1 MSVWIWILVVVV
13 AVVAAIVVTTLIVRR
28 NDARKVGF
36 MMDALE
42 DGELNFHFKEKSAL
56 NRALNRIK
64 GIFERRDAANEESS
78 QNKLFRVMTHEIM
91 NTVAPIASLSDA
103 LLNEEGV
110 DVKAGLETISACDA
124 LLTEEGVDVK
134 AGLETISAS
143 SKDLIRFVESYRSM
157 TQAQPPVR
165 KAVMVDELMDRVLL
179 LNKAKIAEQGA
190 TLTYQ
195 ANTPDLLVYADEG
208 QIMQVFNNLIKN
220 AVQAGA
226 TSIRITADLNSE
238 DQTVIRVANN
248 GKAIPLRQ
256 TEEIFIPFYTTK
268 PNGTGI
274 GLSLSKQI
282 MVKHNGTLVLEQSDS
297 NVTIFALIFK

>member
-1 MSVWIWILVVVV
+1 MSAWIWIWVVVM
-13 AVVAAIVVTTLIVRR
+13 AVVAAIVVTTLVVRR

-103 LLNEEGV
+103 LL
-110 DVKAGLETISACDA
+110 
-124 LLTEEGVDVK
+124 TEEGVDVK

-195 ANTPDLLVYADEG
+195 ANTPDLLIYADEG
-208 QIMQVFNNLIKN
+208 QIMMVFNNLIKN

-282 MVKHNGTLVLEQSDS
+282 LVKHNGTLVLEQSDS

>member
-13 AVVAAIVVTTLIVRR
+13 AVIAAIVVTALIVRR
-28 NDARKVGF
+28 NDARKVAF
-36 MMDALE
+36 MMDSLE

-103 LLNEEGV
+103 LL
-110 DVKAGLETISACDA
+110 
-124 LLTEEGVDVK
+124 TEEGVDVK

-179 LNKAKIAEQGA
+179 LNKAKVAEQGA

-195 ANTPDLLVYADEG
+195 ANTPDLLIYADEG
-208 QIMQVFNNLIKN
+208 QIMMVFNNLIKN

-282 MVKHNGTLVLEQSDS
+282 MVRHNGNLVLEQSDS
-297 NVTIFALIFK
+297 NLTVFALLFK

>member
-1 MSVWIWILVVVV
+1 MSAWIWILVVVV
-13 AVVAAIVVTTLIVRR
+13 VVIAAIVVTTLIVRR

-103 LLNEEGV
+103 LL
-110 DVKAGLETISACDA
+110 
-124 LLTEEGVDVK
+124 TEDGVDVK

-157 TQAQPPVR
+157 TQAQPPIR

-195 ANTPDLLVYADEG
+195 ANTPDLLIYADEG
-208 QIMQVFNNLIKN
+208 QIMMVFNNLIKN

-226 TSIRITADLNSE
+226 TSIRITAALNSE

-282 MVKHNGTLVLEQSDS
+282 MVRHNGNLVLEQSDS
-297 NVTIFALIFK
+297 SLTVFAMVFK

>member
-110 DVKAGLETISACDA
+110 DVKAGLETISA
-124 LLTEEGVDVK
+124 
-134 AGLETISAS
+134 S

-195 ANTPDLLVYADEG
+195 TLTYQANTPDLLIYADEG

-282 MVKHNGTLVLEQSDS
+282 MVRHNGNLVLEQSDS
-297 NVTIFALIFK
+297 NLTVFALLFK

>member
-1 MSVWIWILVVVV
+1 MSTWLWIGIVVA
-13 AVVAAIVVTTLIVRR
+13 AVVATIVVTRYLVRR
-28 NDARKVGF
+28 NDTKKVSY

-42 DGELNFHFKEKSAL
+42 DGELNFHFQEKSSL
-56 NRALNRIK
+56 NRALNRIR
-64 GIFERRDAANEESS
+64 GIFERRNAVNEEASWS
-78 QNKLFRVMTHEIM
+78 KLFRVMTHEIM

-103 LLNEEGV
+103 LSKDENL
-110 DVKAGLETISACDA
+110 
-124 LLTEEGVDVK
+124 DVK

-157 TQAQPPVR
+157 TQAQPPIR

-195 ANTPDLLVYADEG
+195 ANTPDLLIYADEG
-208 QIMQVFNNLIKN
+208 QIMMVFNNLIKN

-282 MVKHNGTLVLEQSDS
+282 MVRHNGNLVLEQSDS
-297 NVTIFALIFK
+297 NLTAFALLFK

>member
-1 MSVWIWILVVVV
+1 MSAWIWILVVVV
-13 AVVAAIVVTTLIVRR
+13 AVVAAIVVTAFIVRR

-103 LLNEEGV
+103 LL
-110 DVKAGLETISACDA
+110 
-124 LLTEEGVDVK
+124 TEEGVDVE

-165 KAVMVDELMDRVLL
+165 KAVMVDELMDRVML

-195 ANTPDLLVYADEG
+195 ANTPDLLIYADEG

-220 AVQAGA
+220 AVQAEA
-226 TSIRITADLNSE
+226 NSIRITADLNSE

-256 TEEIFIPFYTTK
+256 IEEIFIPFYTTK

-297 NVTIFALIFK
+297 NITIFALIFK

>member
-1 MSVWIWILVVVV
+1 MSTWIWILVVVGAIV
-13 AVVAAIVVTTLIVRR
+13 IAIVVTTLIVRR

-42 DGELNFHFKEKSAL
+42 DGELNFHFKEKSTL

-91 NTVAPIASLSDA
+91 NTVAPIASLS
-103 LLNEEGV
+103 
-110 DVKAGLETISACDA
+110 DA

-195 ANTPDLLVYADEG
+195 ANTPDLLIYADEG

-282 MVKHNGTLVLEQSDS
+282 MVRHNGNLVLEQSDS
-297 NVTIFALIFK
+297 NLTVFALLFK

>member
-1 MSVWIWILVVVV
+1 MSAWIWILVVVV

-56 NRALNRIK
+56 NRTLNRIK

-103 LLNEEGV
+103 LL
-110 DVKAGLETISACDA
+110 
-124 LLTEEGVDVK
+124 TEEGVDVK

-157 TQAQPPVR
+157 TQALPPVR

-195 ANTPDLLVYADEG
+195 ANTPDLLIYADEG
-208 QIMQVFNNLIKN
+208 QIMMVFNNLIKN

-256 TEEIFIPFYTTK
+256 TEEVFIPFYTTK

-282 MVKHNGTLVLEQSDS
+282 MVRHNGNLVLEQSDS
-297 NVTIFALIFK
+297 SLTVFAMVFK

>member
-1 MSVWIWILVVVV
+1 MSAWIWILVVVV

-56 NRALNRIK
+56 NRTLNRIK

-103 LLNEEGV
+103 LL
-110 DVKAGLETISACDA
+110 
-124 LLTEEGVDVK
+124 TEEGVDVK

-157 TQAQPPVR
+157 TQALPPVR

-195 ANTPDLLVYADEG
+195 ANTPDLLIYADEG
-208 QIMQVFNNLIKN
+208 QIIQVFNNLIKN

-282 MVKHNGTLVLEQSDS
+282 MVRHNGNLVLEQSDS
-297 NVTIFALIFK
+297 NLTVFALLFK

>member
-1 MSVWIWILVVVV
+1 MSAWIWILVVVV

-56 NRALNRIK
+56 NRTLNRIK

-91 NTVAPIASLSDA
+91 NTVAPIASLS
-103 LLNEEGV
+103 
-110 DVKAGLETISACDA
+110 DA

-195 ANTPDLLVYADEG
+195 ANTPDLLIYADEG
-208 QIMQVFNNLIKN
+208 QIMMVFNNLIKN

-226 TSIRITADLNSE
+226 TSIRITADLNSD
-238 DQTVIRVANN
+238 DQTIIRVANN

>member
-1 MSVWIWILVVVV
+1 MSAWIWILVVVA
-13 AVVAAIVVTTLIVRR
+13 AVVAAIVVTVFIVRR

-110 DVKAGLETISACDA
+110 DVKAGLETISA
-124 LLTEEGVDVK
+124 
-134 AGLETISAS
+134 S

-195 ANTPDLLVYADEG
+195 ANTPDLLIYADEG

-226 TSIRITADLNSE
+226 TSIRITSDLNSE
-238 DQTVIRVANN
+238 DQTIIRVANN

-282 MVKHNGTLVLEQSDS
+282 MVKHNGNLYLEQSDS
-297 NVTIFALIFK
+297 QMTIFSLIFK

>member
-1 MSVWIWILVVVV
+1 MSIWLWIVVLIV
-13 AVVAAIVVTTLIVRR
+13 AVVTASIITFWLT
-28 NDARKVGF
+28 RKHDTKKVSF

-42 DGELNFHFKEKSAL
+42 DDERNFRFQEKSSL
-56 NRALNRIK
+56 NRALNRIHS
-64 GIFERRDAANEESS
+64 IFERRSAVDESTS
-78 QNKLFRVMTHEIM
+78 WSRLFRVITHEIM

-103 LLNEEGV
+103 LSKEK
-110 DVKAGLETISACDA
+110 DM
-124 LLTEEGVDVK
+124 DVK

-143 SKDLIRFVESYRSM
+143 SKDLIRFVESYRNF
-157 TQAQPPVR
+157 TEVAPPVR
-165 KAVMVDELMDRVLL
+165 KAVMVDELADRILR

-195 ANTPDLLVYADEG
+195 AKTPDLLIFADEG

-226 TSIRITADLNSE
+226 TSIRITADLNAD

-256 TEEIFIPFYTTK
+256 IEEIFVPFYTTK

-282 MVKHNGTLVLEQSDS
+282 MVKHNGTLILEQSDD
-297 NVTIFALIFK
+297 NVTVFTLVFK

>member
-103 LLNEEGV
+103 LL
-110 DVKAGLETISACDA
+110 
-124 LLTEEGVDVK
+124 TEEGVDVK

-179 LNKAKIAEQGA
+179 LNKAKVAEQGA

-195 ANTPDLLVYADEG
+195 ANTPDLLIYADEG

-282 MVKHNGTLVLEQSDS
+282 MVRHNGNLVLEQSDS
-297 NVTIFALIFK
+297 NLTVFALIFK

>member
-13 AVVAAIVVTTLIVRR
+13 AVVAATVVTTLIVRR

-103 LLNEEGV
+103 LL
-110 DVKAGLETISACDA
+110 
-124 LLTEEGVDVK
+124 TEDGVDVK

-195 ANTPDLLVYADEG
+195 ANTPDLLIYADEG
-208 QIMQVFNNLIKN
+208 QIMQVFNNLVKN

-282 MVKHNGTLVLEQSDS
+282 MVKHNGNLYLEQSDS
-297 NVTIFALIFK
+297 QMTIFSLIFK

>member
-1 MSVWIWILVVVV
+1 MSAWIWILVVVV

-103 LLNEEGV
+103 LL
-110 DVKAGLETISACDA
+110 
-124 LLTEEGVDVK
+124 TEEGVDVK
-134 AGLETISAS
+134 AGLATISAS

-179 LNKAKIAEQGA
+179 LNKAKVAEQGA

-195 ANTPDLLVYADEG
+195 ANTPDLLIYADEG
-208 QIMQVFNNLIKN
+208 QIMMVFNNLIKN

-256 TEEIFIPFYTTK
+256 IDEIFVPFYTTK

>member
-1 MSVWIWILVVVV
+1 MSAWIWIWVVVV
-13 AVVAAIVVTTLIVRR
+13 AVVAAIVVTTLVVRR

-103 LLNEEGV
+103 LL
-110 DVKAGLETISACDA
+110 
-124 LLTEEGVDVK
+124 TEEGVDVK

-195 ANTPDLLVYADEG
+195 ANTPDLLIYADEG

-248 GKAIPLRQ
+248 GKAIPIRQ

-282 MVKHNGTLVLEQSDS
+282 MVRHNGNLVLEQSDS
-297 NVTIFALIFK
+297 NLTVFALLFK